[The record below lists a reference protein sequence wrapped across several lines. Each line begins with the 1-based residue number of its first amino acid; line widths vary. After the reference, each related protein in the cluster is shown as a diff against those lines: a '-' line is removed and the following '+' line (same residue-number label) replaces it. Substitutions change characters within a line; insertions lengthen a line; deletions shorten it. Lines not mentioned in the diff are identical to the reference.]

1 MPGLTFS
8 NELISRDEGMHW
20 CVSRSS
26 PTQKTVADDRAQM
39 LGSDFACHL
48 YDMLENK
55 LSDATIHEIVGD
67 AVKHEKVF
75 VTDSL
80 PVGLIGMNAE
90 LMTQYIEFCA
100 DRLITQL
107 GAPKLYNASNPFDF
121 MTLISLQGKTNF
133 VRLARREPFSPH
145 RTHTQSSRRSLRSAS
160 GSTKRRESC
169 PASTPRA
176 RRATARSSPPRKTFR
191 ECLRVVRVCNTL
203 NRWLRFLDAQ

>member
-1 MPGLTFS
+1 
-8 NELISRDEGMHW
+8 MH
-20 CVSRSS
+20 C
-26 PTQKTVADDRAQM
+26 
-39 LGSDFACHL
+39 DFACHL

-55 LSDATIHEIVGD
+55 LSDATIHKIVGD

-75 VTDSL
+75 VTDTL

-133 VRLARREPFSPH
+133 VRLARLERLA
-145 RTHTQSSRRSLRSAS
+145 HTALTRN
-160 GSTKRRESC
+160 
-169 PASTPRA
+169 
-176 RRATARSSPPRKTFR
+176 PP
-191 ECLRVVRVCNTL
+191 VAV
-203 NRWLRFLDAQ
+203 